1 MNQLTITFNGNDI
14 TVLPGVNLYNHDF
27 NALPER
33 IININKIARRD
44 LSIITS
50 SEYSSKEITVSLYIA
65 GCPRSE
71 TETMMT
77 FLKSLLQAQSA
88 PLVVLQGG
96 EETEYT
102 ATMNEF
108 NYEWVGNT
116 AYVEIMFLASDPI
129 GRIQETKTLTTMTAI
144 TTVTDSSTFNVEG
157 SAPALP
163 FISVTV
169 ATVTGGTGKQIS
181 IVNGRNNQGITVTH
195 DWVDGDILQIDS
207 VALEARINGTIVDFT
222 GLFPQFLPGSSQLNY
237 VDTFTTRSVD
247 ITATYNP
254 RLV

>member
-1 MNQLTITFNGNDI
+1 
-14 TVLPGVNLYNHDF
+14 
-27 NALPER
+27 
-33 IININKIARRD
+33 
-44 LSIITS
+44 
-50 SEYSSKEITVSLYIA
+50 
-65 GCPRSE
+65 
-71 TETMMT
+71 MT
-77 FLKSLLQAQSA
+77 
-88 PLVVLQGG
+88 G
-96 EETEYT
+96 
-102 ATMNEF
+102 
-108 NYEWVGNT
+108 
-116 AYVEIMFLASDPI
+116 
-129 GRIQETKTLTTMTAI
+129 I

-195 DWVDGDILQIDS
+195 DWTNGDILQIDS
-207 VALEARINGTIVDFT
+207 VALEARINGTIVDFA